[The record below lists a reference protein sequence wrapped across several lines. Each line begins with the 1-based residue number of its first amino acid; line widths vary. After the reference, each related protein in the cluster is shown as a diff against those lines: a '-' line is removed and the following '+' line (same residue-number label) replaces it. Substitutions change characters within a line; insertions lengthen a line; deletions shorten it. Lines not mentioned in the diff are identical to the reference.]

1 MIKVLI
7 ADDQELIRES
17 LSIVLG
23 GEVDFEIVST
33 CGNGK
38 LAIDQVHLHAPDIV
52 LMDINMPEMD
62 GVSATREIK
71 EDFPMVK
78 VIMLTTFQE
87 LDTVRDALAAGAEG
101 YLLKAVHP
109 KDLAAGIRLVHHG
122 GTLITQEVAKQLISE
137 WINPVRNQD
146 PQGSAAANRQPGADP
161 IINTSLGPASTRK
174 PFTYGLTERETEILQ
189 HLAKGSTNKEIA
201 RNLYLTEGTVKNY
214 ISSIYSK
221 LDVTGR
227 PKAVFKAKEEGI
239 I

>member
-23 GEVDFEIVST
+23 GEVDFDIVGT

-38 LAIDQVHLHAPDIV
+38 VAIDQVQLHAPDIV

-62 GVSATREIK
+62 GVSATRKIK
-71 EDFPMVK
+71 EDFPKVK

-137 WINPVRNQD
+137 WINPVRNQE
-146 PQGSAAANRQPGADP
+146 PQGSVPGTIQQGFDPRIKAQPGTTHP
-161 IINTSLGPASTRK
+161 VK
-174 PFTYGLTERETEILQ
+174 PESYGLTDRETEILQ

-201 RNLYLTEGTVKNY
+201 RKLYLTEGTVKNY

-221 LDVTGR
+221 MQVTSR
-227 PKAVFKAKEEGI
+227 PKAIYKAKEDGI